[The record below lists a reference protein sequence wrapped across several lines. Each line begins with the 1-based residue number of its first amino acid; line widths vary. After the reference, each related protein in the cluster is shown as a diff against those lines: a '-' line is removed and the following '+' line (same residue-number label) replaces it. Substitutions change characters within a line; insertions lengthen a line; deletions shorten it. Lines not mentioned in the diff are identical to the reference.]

1 MYQYHRGVYFNFVP
15 YKKKY
20 IYIYKYI
27 RVCITRIIARYD
39 VVKKSTSKILVNSC
53 NYTLS
58 IESRYARILKIL
70 NLSSIKKKY
79 SMIDPR

>member
-1 MYQYHRGVYFNFVP
+1 MHNTYE
-15 YKKKY
+15 
-20 IYIYKYI
+20 
-27 RVCITRIIARYD
+27 RIIARYD

-70 NLSSIKKKY
+70 NLSSTIKKKY